1 VIVKAAALEVIVC
14 PSCKERLSLRAA
26 VRIDR
31 EILEGSLTCD
41 RCGTTYPIR
50 GGVPRFV
57 PRGEYATSFGSQWNW
72 FRTVQLDSLN
82 TTAASDHALRATTGW
97 SDAQYRGRL
106 LLDAGVGA
114 GRFAEQAAA
123 KGAQVFG
130 VDLTTAVDAAYRN
143 IGKRENVHLIQA
155 DIFALPFRAHT
166 FDLAYSIGVLH
177 HTPNPPAAFAR
188 VAETVKPRGRFAVY
202 LYARYGSSHHA
213 SDALRTVTTRL
224 PLRLMWL
231 LSAAAIP
238 LYYPYRL
245 PVIGKALRLS
255 LPISME
261 SNWRWRWLD
270 TFDWYTPT
278 YQWKYLYPE
287 VYRWFRDTGFEDVQ
301 LFDGPI
307 RMSAKK
313 AQVMEPIS
321 DRDRL
326 GHELVAS

>member
-1 VIVKAAALEVIVC
+1 MEVMVC
-14 PSCKERLSLRAA
+14 PSCKEQLSLHIGSRLGQ
-26 VRIDR
+26 
-31 EILEGSLTCD
+31 EILEGSLACEG
-41 RCGTTYPIR
+41 CAATYPIR

-57 PRGEYATSFGSQWNW
+57 PEGAYAQSFGSQWNW

-82 TTAASDHALRATTGW
+82 SSTASERALRATTGW
-97 SDAQYRGRL
+97 SDADYPGRL

-143 IGKRENVHLIQA
+143 IGARDNVHLIQA
-155 DIFALPFRAHT
+155 DIFALPFRAHS

-177 HTPNPPAAFAR
+177 HTPDPQAAFAR
-188 VAETVKPRGRFAVY
+188 VAETVKSGGRLAVY
-202 LYARYGSSHHA
+202 LYARYGPSHGA
-213 SDALRTVTTRL
+213 SDAIRIVTTRL
-224 PLRLMWL
+224 PLKMMWL
-231 LSAAAIP
+231 LSSAAIP
-238 LYYPYRL
+238 LYYVYRL
-245 PVIGKALRLS
+245 PVIGKALRLA

-270 TFDWYTPT
+270 TFDWYTPIF
-278 YQWKYLYPE
+278 QWKYLYPE
-287 VYRWFRDTGFEDVQ
+287 VYRWFRDAGFEDVE

-307 RMSAKK
+307 RMSARK
-313 AQVMEPIS
+313 AKMMEPIS

-326 GHELVAS
+326 GHSLVAS